1 MKMNK
6 RMLLNVVKVLG
17 LITASS
23 AVNFSCIFL
32 VGQEKLP
39 NEVKKLRRF

>member
-1 MKMNK
+1 MYKK
-6 RMLLNVVKVLG
+6 GFLNIVKFLG
-17 LITASS
+17 LIAASS
-23 AVNFSCIFL
+23 AVNFSCVFL